1 MPNAKTKA
9 SSTQA
14 TTTVRT
20 RKSSLELAQER
31 LAYAQAQDEKRQER
45 LRHQAQVALVAAQAA
60 HDKVVESVRSQREA
74 LSDRLAKSLAKS
86 LTRLE
91 AAEAAVATF
100 AQPELFEAEDAE

>member
-45 LRHQAQVALVAAQAA
+45 LRHQAQAALVAAQAA

-74 LSDRLAKSLAKS
+74 LSDRLAKSL
-86 LTRLE
+86 TRLE

>member
-9 SSTQA
+9 ASTQA

-74 LSDRLAKSLAKS
+74 LSDRLAKSL
-86 LTRLE
+86 TRLE

>member
-74 LSDRLAKSLAKS
+74 LSDRLAKSL
-86 LTRLE
+86 TRLE
-91 AAEAAVATF
+91 AAEAAVVTF

>member
-74 LSDRLAKSLAKS
+74 LSDRLAKSL
-86 LTRLE
+86 TRLE
-91 AAEAAVATF
+91 AAEAAVTTF

>member
-9 SSTQA
+9 ASTQA

-45 LRHQAQVALVAAQAA
+45 LRHQAQAALVAAQAA

-74 LSDRLAKSLAKS
+74 LSDRLAKSL
-86 LTRLE
+86 TRLE

-100 AQPELFEAEDAE
+100 VQPELFEAEDAE

>member
-9 SSTQA
+9 ASTQA

-45 LRHQAQVALVAAQAA
+45 LRHQAQAALVAAQAA

-74 LSDRLAKSLAKS
+74 LSDRLAKSL
-86 LTRLE
+86 TRLE

>member
-9 SSTQA
+9 ASTQA

-45 LRHQAQVALVAAQAA
+45 LRHQAEAALVAAQAA

-74 LSDRLAKSLAKS
+74 LSDRLAKSL
-86 LTRLE
+86 TRLE
-91 AAEAAVATF
+91 AAETAAALF
-100 AQPELFEAEDAE
+100 FQPELFVEAEDAE

>member
-74 LSDRLAKSLAKS
+74 LSDRLAKSL
-86 LTRLE
+86 TRLE